1 VGLIENRDRPS
12 GNGKQAGKVKGRMQH
27 ATAAAS
33 AVAVAAPAILPPAV
47 SFVAQAQPGAFSDGS
62 AQDGPITRM

>member
-1 VGLIENRDRPS
+1 MQYAV
-12 GNGKQAGKVKGRMQH
+12 QA
-27 ATAAAS
+27 AAAS